1 MNVDLTAPTAASR
14 RRPST
19 AGAQTGA
26 RLGLGLNVASH
37 PLYSPRAAAIRSSE
51 IVRPLTATQPG
62 AGASRRY
69 MLSDNSAYT
78 ARPSSQSFHTDS
90 QFSSPNLLKQ
100 MAGLQMAS
108 RRDDYPGH
116 ENAKLVEIDSAANAA
131 AYARAREG
139 LKHMVRCV
147 RPFSLYGLPIAR
159 RGGDT

>member
-1 MNVDLTAPTAASR
+1 
-14 RRPST
+14 
-19 AGAQTGA
+19 
-26 RLGLGLNVASH
+26 
-37 PLYSPRAAAIRSSE
+37 
-51 IVRPLTATQPG
+51 
-62 AGASRRY
+62 

-78 ARPSSQSFHTDS
+78 ARPTSQSFHTDS

-100 MAGLQMAS
+100 MAGLRLAS

-147 RPFSLYGLPIAR
+147 RPFSLHGLPIAR